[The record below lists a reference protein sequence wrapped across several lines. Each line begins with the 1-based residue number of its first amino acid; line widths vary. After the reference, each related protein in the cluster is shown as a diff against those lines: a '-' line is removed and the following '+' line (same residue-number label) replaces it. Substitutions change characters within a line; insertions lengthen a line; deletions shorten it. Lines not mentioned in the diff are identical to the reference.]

1 MNSREFFYKF
11 GVSLYKID
19 MYYSEYAKKSEI
31 KENEMR
37 ILYALNDMK
46 EHSQKEI
53 SKTWEIP
60 RSTINTITKDLEN
73 RKIIELKKIEGE
85 RRELIVKLTDKG
97 KEYTDRVLK
106 DLYEIEKRVFD
117 RISKKSD
124 QILEDLNSLYQ
135 ELENEKEND

>member
-11 GVSLYKID
+11 GVSFYKID

-31 KENEMR
+31 KENEMW

-73 RKIIELKKIEGE
+73 RKIIELKN
-85 RRELIVKLTDKG
+85 RRRT
-97 KEYTDRVLK
+97 
-106 DLYEIEKRVFD
+106 KR
-117 RISKKSD
+117 I
-124 QILEDLNSLYQ
+124 NS
-135 ELENEKEND
+135 

>member
-31 KENEMR
+31 KENEMW
-37 ILYALNDMK
+37 ILYALNDMN

-60 RSTINTITKDLEN
+60 RSTINIITKDLEN

-106 DLYEIEKRVFD
+106 DLYEMEKRVFD

>member
-31 KENEMR
+31 KENEMW

-53 SKTWEIP
+53 SKTWKIP

-85 RRELIVKLTDKG
+85 RRELIV
-97 KEYTDRVLK
+97 
-106 DLYEIEKRVFD
+106 
-117 RISKKSD
+117 
-124 QILEDLNSLYQ
+124 
-135 ELENEKEND
+135 

>member
-1 MNSREFFYKF
+1 MNSRKFFYKF

-31 KENEMR
+31 KENEMW

-73 RKIIELKKIEGE
+73 RKIIELKKIE
-85 RRELIVKLTDKG
+85 
-97 KEYTDRVLK
+97 
-106 DLYEIEKRVFD
+106 
-117 RISKKSD
+117 
-124 QILEDLNSLYQ
+124 
-135 ELENEKEND
+135 

>member
-1 MNSREFFYKF
+1 
-11 GVSLYKID
+11 

-31 KENEMR
+31 KENEMW

-73 RKIIELKKIEGE
+73 RKIIELKKN
-85 RRELIVKLTDKG
+85 RRRT
-97 KEYTDRVLK
+97 
-106 DLYEIEKRVFD
+106 KR
-117 RISKKSD
+117 I
-124 QILEDLNSLYQ
+124 NS
-135 ELENEKEND
+135 

>member
-31 KENEMR
+31 KENEMW

-106 DLYEIEKRVFD
+106 DLYGMEKRVFD

-124 QILEDLNSLYQ
+124 QILEYLNSLYQ

>member
-31 KENEMR
+31 KENEMW

-60 RSTINTITKDLEN
+60 RSTINFLKVIVYG
-73 RKIIELKKIEGE
+73 RK
-85 RRELIVKLTDKG
+85 
-97 KEYTDRVLK
+97 
-106 DLYEIEKRVFD
+106 
-117 RISKKSD
+117 
-124 QILEDLNSLYQ
+124 
-135 ELENEKEND
+135 

>member
-31 KENEMR
+31 KENEMW
-37 ILYALNDMK
+37 ILYALNDMN

-106 DLYEIEKRVFD
+106 DLYEMEKRVFD

>member
-1 MNSREFFYKF
+1 MNSRKFFYKF

-19 MYYSEYAKKSEI
+19 MYCSEYAKKSEI
-31 KENEMR
+31 KENEMW
-37 ILYALNDMK
+37 ILYDLNDMK

-106 DLYEIEKRVFD
+106 DLYEMEKRVFD

-135 ELENEKEND
+135 ELENEKEKD

>member
-31 KENEMR
+31 KESEMW

-46 EHSQKEI
+46 KHSQKEI

-106 DLYEIEKRVFD
+106 DLYEMEKRVFD

>member
-31 KENEMR
+31 KENEMW

-46 EHSQKEI
+46 EHGQKEI

-106 DLYEIEKRVFD
+106 DLYEMEKRVFD

-124 QILEDLNSLYQ
+124 QILEDLNSLYK
-135 ELENEKEND
+135 ELEKEKEKD

>member
-31 KENEMR
+31 KENEMW
-37 ILYALNDMK
+37 ILYALNDMN

-106 DLYEIEKRVFD
+106 DLYEMEKRVFD

-135 ELENEKEND
+135 ELEND

>member
-1 MNSREFFYKF
+1 
-11 GVSLYKID
+11 

-31 KENEMR
+31 KENEMW
-37 ILYALNDMK
+37 ILYALNDMN

-106 DLYEIEKRVFD
+106 DLYEMEKRVFD

>member
-1 MNSREFFYKF
+1 MNSRKFFYKF

-19 MYYSEYAKKSEI
+19 MYYSKYAKKSEI
-31 KENEMR
+31 KENEML

-46 EHSQKEI
+46 EYSQKEI

-106 DLYEIEKRVFD
+106 DLYEMEKRVFD

>member
-1 MNSREFFYKF
+1 MNSRKFFYKF

-19 MYYSEYAKKSEI
+19 MYYSKYAKKSEI
-31 KENEMR
+31 KENEMW

-46 EHSQKEI
+46 EYSQKEI

-106 DLYEIEKRVFD
+106 DLYEMEKRVFD

-124 QILEDLNSLYQ
+124 QILEDLNGLYQ

>member
-1 MNSREFFYKF
+1 MNSRKFFYKF

-19 MYYSEYAKKSEI
+19 MYYSKYAKKSEI
-31 KENEMR
+31 KENEMW

-46 EHSQKEI
+46 EYSQKEI

-106 DLYEIEKRVFD
+106 DLYEMEKRVFD

>member
-1 MNSREFFYKF
+1 MNSRKFFYKF

-19 MYYSEYAKKSEI
+19 MYYSKYAKKSEI
-31 KENEMR
+31 KENEMW

-46 EHSQKEI
+46 EYSQKEI

-60 RSTINTITKDLEN
+60 RLTINTITKDLEN

-106 DLYEIEKRVFD
+106 DLYEMEKRVFD

>member
-31 KENEMR
+31 KENEMW

-53 SKTWEIP
+53 SKT
-60 RSTINTITKDLEN
+60 
-73 RKIIELKKIEGE
+73 
-85 RRELIVKLTDKG
+85 
-97 KEYTDRVLK
+97 
-106 DLYEIEKRVFD
+106 
-117 RISKKSD
+117 
-124 QILEDLNSLYQ
+124 
-135 ELENEKEND
+135 